1 MNKDEIIRVSADFT
15 NSSPRNRID
24 SNIALSDDV
33 IGLKM
38 YEEPIFGFGPANDEA
53 YLVLKEANIVGEHFR
68 LPGAWLSNAKS
79 VISFFFPL
87 QSKCAKAMLWTCKYL
102 QTSGSMPGLKGRNF

>member
-79 VISFFFPL
+79 VISFFPFY
-87 QSKCAKAMLWTCKYL
+87 KASAPKQC
-102 QTSGSMPGLKGRNF
+102 SGHASTFKRVAPCPD